1 MTWFAVLCVLSTP
14 VCYWLSRSVFSTFS
28 VPCDCDSCRERR
40 RTRLGGVYHG
50 GPTPAGHPPIPP
62 IFTPNEQDAYQ
73 QLGSWMP
80 LPTEPVGGTYA
91 SSLSHRT
98 HGNITTVRSAPIPP
112 LAPNEVRAL
121 DMRTRLDQRRIPPGH
136 YGVQTWAGDLI
147 VLQDNYRGITNI
159 NGQPIL
165 VDPDTGTAV
174 DVSGSQVGRVIAA
187 RRGGESVVIQTDR
200 PLNESKCRELERAWR
215 EATG

>member
-1 MTWFAVLCVLSTP
+1 
-14 VCYWLSRSVFSTFS
+14 
-28 VPCDCDSCRERR
+28 
-40 RTRLGGVYHG
+40 
-50 GPTPAGHPPIPP
+50 
-62 IFTPNEQDAYQ
+62 
-73 QLGSWMP
+73 
-80 LPTEPVGGTYA
+80 
-91 SSLSHRT
+91 
-98 HGNITTVRSAPIPP
+98 
-112 LAPNEVRAL
+112 
-121 DMRTRLDQRRIPPGH
+121 
-136 YGVQTWAGDLI
+136 